1 MRATPGPEPQTGAD
15 FLLTQ
20 RHLVARIERQRNPGA
35 TEQVAPSVPD
45 VAIAR
50 RKTRV
55 NALMAPSGLLAEYAN
70 ANFGKTKPETREIAM
85 APDPPLHVL
94 LSRRHAAH
102 ALLAK
107 RNQTA
112 MATITS
118 TIRLALLFMIALA
131 APVAAQPVGKPIT
144 IVVPF
149 PPGSALDLVARL
161 AGAKLADPL
170 GQPVVVENR
179 TGANGTLGASAVA
192 RAAPDGQT
200 LLFTTA
206 STHVTAVHLM
216 KSLPY
221 DPLNDFTPIVAAVE
235 PVTCLVVNSA
245 LPVNSVPEL
254 VAYAKA
260 RPGALSYG
268 SSGVGSVFHLMGEL
282 LNQTAGVQINHVPYR
297 GSAPALQDVVA
308 GHIPMA
314 FVSLPN
320 ALTLGNAGSV
330 KILAVLEPMRF
341 TRRADIPS
349 MAEAVPAF
357 RKPSSW
363 FGVFGPAGLP
373 APIVARLNSEI
384 VKALAAT
391 DMKAKLDENG
401 MAVIGGTP
409 ADFRALIVD
418 GIARYGAIIKAAG
431 VKPE

>member
-1 MRATPGPEPQTGAD
+1 MSQT
-15 FLLTQ
+15 
-20 RHLVARIERQRNPGA
+20 
-35 TEQVAPSVPD
+35 
-45 VAIAR
+45 
-50 RKTRV
+50 
-55 NALMAPSGLLAEYAN
+55 
-70 ANFGKTKPETREIAM
+70 
-85 APDPPLHVL
+85 
-94 LSRRHAAH
+94 
-102 ALLAK
+102 LLAK
-107 RNQTA
+107 RNQAA
-112 MATITS
+112 MATTMS
-118 TIRLALLFMIALA
+118 TIRLALLLMIAWA
-131 APVAAQPVGKPIT
+131 TPATAQPAGKPIT

-149 PPGSALDLVARL
+149 PSGSALDLVARL
-161 AGAKLADPL
+161 AGAKLADAL
-170 GQPVVVENR
+170 GQSVVVENR

-235 PVTCLVVNSA
+235 PVTCLVVNGA

-297 GSAPALQDVVA
+297 GVAPALQDVIA

-314 FVSLPN
+314 FLSISNVL
-320 ALTLGNAGSV
+320 ALGDAGSV

-341 TRRADIPS
+341 ARRADIPS
-349 MAEAVPAF
+349 MSEAVPAF

-373 APIVARLNSEI
+373 APTAARLNSEI
-384 VKALAAT
+384 GKALGAA
-391 DMKAKLDENG
+391 DVKSKLDENG

-409 ADFRALIVD
+409 EDFRALIVD